1 MESGELY
8 LAHEDG
14 DSPTPLFVSAAP
26 GESGVSVLRLQF
38 PGGAYYGATLR
49 QHFVRFQMSPQVR
62 LESAL
67 AWRAVRY
74 DATVDRWRSILQEWS
89 VELRLKKASMLFL
102 LRLIPTGSRSQP
114 KVRRLERD

>member
-26 GESGVSVLRLQF
+26 GESGVLVLRLQF

-49 QHFVRFQMSPQVR
+49 QQDDAAMQ
-62 LESAL
+62 ESAL
-67 AWRAVRY
+67 GTDRPFTAMQRVRPVIGLLTPCWRGSP
-74 DATVDRWRSILQEWS
+74 DACS
-89 VELRLKKASMLFL
+89 
-102 LRLIPTGSRSQP
+102 
-114 KVRRLERD
+114 